1 MLQGDTMTHSPYLL
15 FHQTPAQLRRV
26 AARGGRASARNRRQ
40 KIRAA
45 IAPPLSAVVPTEP
58 PRRNHRSSPSRP
70 WMRGFPGYAGP
81 GSALDVPRSASRLQ
95 YLRRQ
100 YAAGGAARLN
110 QQFIAVSR
118 YIAIR
123 WTSSSRI

>member
-1 MLQGDTMTHSPYLL
+1 MLQGDTMTHSPNLL

-58 PRRNHRSSPSRP
+58 P
-70 WMRGFPGYAGP
+70 AETIAQAIA
-81 GSALDVPRSASRLQ
+81 ALDAQFPW
-95 YLRRQ
+95 LR
-100 YAAGGAARLN
+100 GAR
-110 QQFIAVSR
+110 
-118 YIAIR
+118 
-123 WTSSSRI
+123 